1 MSPFSTPRAHPSMSD
16 SPLDLDLKFL
26 PDWLKE
32 SDTKNPYADYA
43 GEAPR
48 RDFDRRGG
56 DRGRG
61 PARGP
66 GGRGPGGPGQGSRG
80 PQGRTGSRD
89 DRGPRRDFSGSP
101 RGLSECAAI
110 KCPSILGCAF

>member
-1 MSPFSTPRAHPSMSD
+1 MSD

-32 SDTKNPYADYA
+32 SDDKNPYANYA

-56 DRGRG
+56 DRYAGSPG
-61 PARGP
+61 IQVWA
-66 GGRGPGGPGQGSRG
+66 GGRRAF
-80 PQGRTGSRD
+80 GR
-89 DRGPRRDFSGSP
+89 
-101 RGLSECAAI
+101 AA
-110 KCPSILGCAF
+110 A